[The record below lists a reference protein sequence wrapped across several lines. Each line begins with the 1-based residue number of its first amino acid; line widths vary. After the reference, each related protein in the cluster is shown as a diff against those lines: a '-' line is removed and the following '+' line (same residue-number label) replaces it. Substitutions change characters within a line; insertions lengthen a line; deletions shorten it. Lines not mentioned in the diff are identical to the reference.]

1 MSYGTFARL
10 ARDPSLPFG
19 KRVSNL
25 RSCVQLYRP
34 LGFHATLDFL
44 ESRAGHFQRDE
55 GALLRALAE
64 IDASRAAWQRELA
77 SYALVRRAAKRAG
90 QRSPRRDE
98 RNPHLCDR
106 WHAAPREGAL
116 HAVRFAHRRLP
127 GPAAPGLDH
136 LVAVCLAAGGRLDAE
151 GLAALAAYRSALLE
165 SRTVALYE
173 DASAWRRAD
182 AELAVC
188 HRIALAAELPAPA
201 APGAG

>member
-10 ARDPSLPFG
+10 VRDPALPFG
-19 KRVSNL
+19 KRVSKL

-55 GALLRALAE
+55 DALLRALAE
-64 IDASRAAWQRELA
+64 LDASRAAWHRELHA
-77 SYALVRRAAKRAG
+77 YALVRRAAKRAG
-90 QRSPRRDE
+90 QRTPRRDE

-116 HAVRFAHRRLP
+116 HAVRFAHRRLA

-136 LVAVCLAAGGRLDAE
+136 LVATCLAGGGRLDGE
-151 GLAALAAYRSALLE
+151 GLAALAAHRSALLDDRSAAE
-165 SRTVALYE
+165 YQ
-173 DASAWRRAD
+173 DAAAWRRAN
-182 AELAVC
+182 AELTLC
-188 HRIALAAELPAPA
+188 RRLSLAAELSHPTVP
-201 APGAG
+201 